1 MILFSFA
8 TRNLKRHWIRSML
21 SIIGIVIGVVAIASL
36 GIMASSINLLV
47 ANIITDVGDTVVI
60 TPHTAI
66 GGTFAGDPRTA
77 VDAAIPAREV
87 EEIRRAANPHRT
99 IPVLQGADEVEFGR
113 DESGYAQI
121 IGLAPDDIPI
131 LLELEEGQYPRQNQA
146 GALVGTYLAREYGIS
161 PGSRLTIGG
170 ESVRVAGV
178 LAERGFAADINP
190 DYAIVVTEGWYE
202 THFGAGAGYSMVI
215 VRVGD
220 VAEIDTVKE
229 AVESRLNRR
238 DEVVDIFDSR
248 EMLRQY
254 EEIYQQITVFLVGI
268 GGISLIVA
276 AVNILNVMYI
286 SVAERIREI
295 GVMRSIGILRRNILR
310 MFLYE
315 ALILGAVG
323 SVIGGILSAASG
335 YLISIAAVEVFTA
348 GTSFGENF
356 TVLDLSAA
364 AYIVF
369 GMAFGIGTSIAAGFY
384 PAWRA
389 SQLSP
394 IEAMRQ
400 K

>member
-1 MILFSFA
+1 MLFSFA
-8 TRNLKRHWIRSML
+8 ARNLRRHWIRSSL
-21 SIIGIVIGVVAIASL
+21 SIIGIIIGVVAIASL
-36 GIMASSINLLV
+36 GIMGNSINLLV
-47 ANIITDVGDTVVI
+47 ANVITDVGDTVVI

-113 DESGYAQI
+113 GESGYAQI
-121 IGLAPDDIPI
+121 IGLASEDIPF
-131 LLELEEGQYPRQNQA
+131 LLDLAEGQYPRQNQP
-146 GALVGTYLAREYGIS
+146 GALVGTHLAREYGIS
-161 PGSRLTIGG
+161 PGSRIAIGG
-170 ESVRVAGV
+170 ENVRVAGV

-190 DYAIVVTEGWYE
+190 DYAVVVPDGWYE
-202 THFGAGAGYSMVI
+202 NHFGAGRGYSMVI

-220 VAEIDTVKE
+220 VNQIDAVKE

-268 GGISLIVA
+268 GGISLLIA

-295 GVMRSIGILRRNILR
+295 GVMRSIGILRQDILR

-315 ALILGAVG
+315 ALILGLVG
-323 SVIGGILSAASG
+323 SLVGGIMSAAAG
-335 YLISIAAVEVFTA
+335 YLISVAAVEVFTA
-348 GTSFGENF
+348 GTTFGENF

-364 AYIVF
+364 GYIVF

>member
-1 MILFSFA
+1 MFFSFA
-8 TRNLKRHWIRSML
+8 VRNLRRHWIRSAL

-36 GIMASSINLLV
+36 GVMGNSINLLV
-47 ANIITDVGDTVVI
+47 ANVITDVGDTVVI

-77 VDAAIPAREV
+77 VDASIPAREV

-113 DESGYAQI
+113 GKSGYTQI
-121 IGLAPDDIPI
+121 IGVASDDIPI
-131 LLELEEGQYPRQNQA
+131 LLEIADGQYPRQNQP
-146 GALVGTYLAREYGIS
+146 GALVGTYLAAEYGVA
-161 PGSRLTIGG
+161 PGSRLTIGN
-170 ESVRVAGV
+170 ESIRVAGV

-190 DYAIVVTEGWYE
+190 DYAIVVTDGWYE
-202 THFGAGAGYSMVI
+202 SHFGAKDAYPMVV

-220 VAEIDTVKE
+220 AEEIDAVKE
-229 AVESRLNRR
+229 AIDSRINRR
-238 DEVVDIFDSR
+238 EEIVDIFDSR

-286 SVAERIREI
+286 SVTERIREI
-295 GVMRSIGILRRNILR
+295 GVMRSIGALRREVLL

-315 ALILGAVG
+315 AVILGFIGSIVG
-323 SVIGGILSAASG
+323 GVLSTAFG
-335 YLISIAAVEVFTA
+335 YLISLAAVEVFTA
-348 GTSFGENF
+348 GTTFGENI
-356 TVLDLSAA
+356 TVFDLSAVG
-364 AYIVF
+364 YIVF
-369 GMAFGIGTSIAAGFY
+369 GMAFGTGTSIAAGFY
-384 PAWRA
+384 PAWKA
-389 SQLSP
+389 SQLAP
-394 IEAMRQ
+394 VDAMRQ